1 MEKWYLLEDMDSFE
15 PAVNMAVEE
24 LVAREVGNGGFLPTI
39 RIWRNKQECLILGKF
54 NQTNLDLSHPVREII
69 QRRKIK
75 LVRRFSGGEVI
86 FQNGGCLN
94 FSITVPSS
102 HKFAFNKIDKIFKTL
117 SSGVIRAL
125 NTIGVPAQHG
135 KVDAVF
141 CPGPYDIVVRG
152 RKLAG
157 VSLAKRSK
165 FTLVHG
171 TLLVN
176 VDLDEYIKTME
187 KFYQGSGQNK
197 QLLADKI
204 TSLSK
209 EIGRKITLDE
219 LISHIV
225 KGYRQVLDIQF
236 VKRNLSSTQK
246 HQANKLSSNYEV
258 HLWPENLTENME

>member
-1 MEKWYLLEDMDSFE
+1 MEKWYLLKNMDSLG

-24 LVAREVGNGGFLPTI
+24 VVAREVGNGGFLPTL

-54 NQTNLDLSHPVREII
+54 NQTNLDLSHPIWEII

-102 HKFAFNKIDKIFKTL
+102 HKFALNKIDKIFRIL
-117 SSGVIRAL
+117 SSGMVRAL
-125 NTIGVPAQHG
+125 NTVGVPAQHG

-187 KFYQGSGQNK
+187 KFYQGVGE
-197 QLLADKI
+197 DKKLRRDKV
-204 TSLSK
+204 TSLNK
-209 EIGRKITLDE
+209 EMGRKITSDE
-219 LISHIV
+219 LIFHIV
-225 KGYRQVLDIQF
+225 KAYREVFHIQF
-236 VKRNLSSTQK
+236 VKQNLSLTQK
-246 HQANKLSSNYEV
+246 HQADKLSSNYEV
-258 HLWPENLTENME
+258 HLPLKNLTLIR

>member
-1 MEKWYLLEDMDSFE
+1 MEKWYLLKNMDSLG

-24 LVAREVGNGGFLPTI
+24 VVAREVGNGGFLPAI

-86 FQNGGCLN
+86 FQNRGCLN

-102 HKFAFNKIDKIFKTL
+102 HKFAFNKIDKIFKIL
-117 SSGVIRAL
+117 SSGVVKAL

-165 FTLVHG
+165 FTLIHG

-176 VDLDEYIKTME
+176 VDLDDYIEIME
-187 KFYQGSGQNK
+187 KFYQGLGQNK
-197 QLLADKI
+197 EFRADKI

-225 KGYRQVLDIQF
+225 KGYRGVFDIQF
-236 VKRNLSSTQK
+236 VKRNLSSIQRC
-246 HQANKLSSNYEV
+246 QADKLSSNYEV
-258 HLWPENLTENME
+258 HLPLKNLTLIR

>member
-1 MEKWYLLEDMDSFE
+1 MEKWYLLKNMDSLG

-24 LVAREVGNGGFLPTI
+24 VVAREVGNGGFLPAI

-86 FQNGGCLN
+86 FQNRGCLN

-102 HKFAFNKIDKIFKTL
+102 HKFAFNKIDKIFKIL
-117 SSGVIRAL
+117 SSGVVKAL

-165 FTLVHG
+165 FTLIHG

-176 VDLDEYIKTME
+176 VDLDEYIEIME
-187 KFYQGSGQNK
+187 KFYQGLGQNK
-197 QLLADKI
+197 EFRADKI
-204 TSLSK
+204 TSLNK

-225 KGYRQVLDIQF
+225 KGYRGVFDIQF

-258 HLWPENLTENME
+258 HLPLKNLTLIR